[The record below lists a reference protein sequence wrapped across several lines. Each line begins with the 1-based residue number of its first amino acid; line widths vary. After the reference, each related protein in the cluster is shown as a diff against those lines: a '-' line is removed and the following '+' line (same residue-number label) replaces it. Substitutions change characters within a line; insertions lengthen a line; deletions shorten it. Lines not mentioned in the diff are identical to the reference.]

1 MGARKKEAPRRG
13 TAGLRPRKRAASIVP
28 RVRTWPK
35 ISVAKPLAFLG
46 YKVGMT
52 HVIMVDDREYV
63 ETAGQEIF
71 VPVTVIETP
80 PMVVLGVRV
89 YGYDPNRGRYALTEV
104 WRNPSDVIKEK
115 LGEDVLRKYLL
126 GMSKRL
132 PHMVEELGPGKGFEF
147 KVPEKELDV
156 DVEKVADVGL
166 IMTSIPFL
174 AGGVSKKTPD
184 ILEVK
189 VGGSPAEALEYAKT
203 KLGQLI
209 DVEEV
214 IEAGKFVDVIGVTK
228 GKGFQGVIKRFGVKE
243 LPKWHKHRKGSRR
256 IGARSWGKGTSSY
269 VPQPG
274 QMGYHRRTEYNKRVL
289 MISDDPS
296 KINVKGGWLHYGL
309 VKSKYVVLAG
319 SVFGPPKRPIILR
332 LPVRPPSWEPPGPPP
347 INYISLASKQGN

>member
-13 TAGLRPRKRAASIVP
+13 SAGLRPRKRAADIVP
-28 RVRTWPK
+28 RVRSWPK
-35 ISVAKPLAFLG
+35 VDVAKPLAFLG

-52 HVIMVDDREYV
+52 HVLMVDDREHV
-63 ETAGQEIF
+63 DTAGQEIF
-71 VPVTVIETP
+71 VPVTVVETP
-80 PMVVLGVRV
+80 PMVVLGARV
-89 YGYDPNRGRYALTEV
+89 YGYDPNRGHFVMGEV
-104 WRNPSDVIKEK
+104 WRNPTDVIKEK
-115 LGEDVLRKYLL
+115 LGEDVARKYLL
-126 GMSKRL
+126 GLSKRL
-132 PHMVEELGPGKGFEF
+132 PHMVESLGSGKGFEF
-147 KVPEKELDV
+147 KVPEKEFDV
-156 DVEKVADVGL
+156 DLDKVRKVAL

-174 AGGVSKKTPD
+174 AGGVSKKAVD

-189 VGGSPAEALEYAKT
+189 VGGGVEDAFNFAKE
-203 KLGQLI
+203 KLGNLV

-256 IGARSWGKGTSSY
+256 IGARSSGKGTSSY

-274 QMGYHRRTEYNKRVL
+274 QMGYHRRTDYNKRVL

-319 SVFGPPKRPIILR
+319 SVFGPPKRPIVLR
-332 LPVRPPSWEPPGPPP
+332 LPVRPPSWEPAGPPP
-347 INYISLASKQGN
+347 INYISLSSKQGN